1 MSKTQ
6 SIISPNL
13 EQFIEQKVLEI
24 IGDPD
29 SGLQLKKDFKLKL
42 EERLKN
48 HSKRTSHKEV
58 LKKFV

>member
-1 MSKTQ
+1 MGKIQ
-6 SIISPNL
+6 SMTSQDL
-13 EQFIEQKVLEI
+13 EQLIEHKVLEI

-29 SGLQLKKDFKLKL
+29 SGLQLKKSFKVKL
-42 EERLKN
+42 EERLKK